1 MKPKFARLV
10 CRTLFVSTASALIF
24 FSGTASAAN
33 VTWDIAPGTVG
44 PGDSAITGGAGTW
57 DVTNGNW
64 TLDAGANNLAW
75 VNANNDTAIF
85 GGSVGTVTL
94 GAPITANGLTFNVSG
109 YTIAGTSPNI
119 LTLAGTTPTV
129 TVTNSGES
137 AIISAIIAGT
147 AGLTKAGAGT
157 LTLSGTNTYTGD
169 TTISSGTLEFSG
181 NALTP
186 GAAAVFKS
194 SGTALFT
201 GINDGSPTTA
211 SSYSL
216 GGVNTGFSGT
226 FNANNARLIVDNVN
240 DVGSA
245 SLVNTGFGQLYFT
258 VAGPFTNNLTIQG
271 NGWGEPGG
279 NFGAIRLQNATTLS
293 GIVTLAN
300 DARITTHGSTGT
312 ISGNIV
318 ETGGARTLDVGGSN
332 STTSLTLSGTNSYS
346 GGTIVNGSISAA
358 TLALNFATNDTNKL
372 GDTGTLNFRGTST
385 ITLTGGTITDSVGA
399 TSLNAGTAATITR
412 ISGGVKLGLG
422 AITRGVGSTLNL
434 SADSIATTT
443 NSPVGGNLGPWLTVN
458 NTALA
463 TTNGLG
469 EIIAVTYTDVPTVTG
484 NIANGSNQ
492 VRITTTTAGNVT
504 TDAGTVDVNSITRT
518 EAGLATISMAGN
530 TLRLAQQGAVLSGTG
545 SGGITFGT
553 AANSGTLTAGGAAD
567 TAGSLEFNVVAGI
580 VTVNSTITNNGSGT
594 ISVEKLGGGELIL
607 AGTNTFSGGFT
618 FSGGIV
624 RASTNNSAL
633 GTAGVV
639 VNRST
644 TLATAN
650 GGGARTLTNTFSVA
664 ANTTLSLDSGYFSL
678 TLNSPISGAGNL
690 ASASSGTSIFGA
702 ANTYTGTTTVGTAAA
717 AFQINS
723 GASIIGTSSVTVANG
738 GNSTLTN
745 FGTITTPGAFTLNG
759 GSTATQTPVTNG
771 NVAGTTPGTI
781 NAASM
786 TLGAGTSAVTA
797 SRGGAYTQNTGSSTA
812 ITGAITVTGSSSVNN
827 PSTSQGSTF
836 INNGGTVTAASLTL
850 VQSAAGSTISNIGG
864 TYTQSAGSTTITNN
878 ITLSATGTGIAIGA
892 SGNDAALNLSGGS
905 ISAGSA
911 GLNGTTTVSGT
922 GILNVAGT
930 FYMGEA
936 AAGRNS
942 LFNQTGG
949 TVNIN
954 TTTSDT
960 IRIGHWGTETSTYN
974 LSGGILNVTGVDA
987 VLGWD
992 GAGVLNI
999 SNGTANF
1006 RGLRLG
1012 NTQSNGNHNGA
1023 NTLSL
1028 TGGTLNLGLGGMGSG
1043 GTGTKTVSFGAANI
1057 GAFAN
1062 WTGSAAAALTSTTPG
1077 TTFNTLDSVDGIT
1090 ARSVTISGVL
1100 SGVGSLVKINAGGMS
1115 ISGTNTYSGTT
1126 TVNGGTLSVTGTGS
1140 VRSSSAFNIGTG
1152 ATFRLASTN
1161 VFLTGHGSAMDNARV
1176 ITADGGNFLCDSG
1189 ESRLGN
1195 VTLKN
1200 GSTWTINRTLASFDY
1215 LLANTTTGA
1224 ATVTVANTGGNMSPS
1239 VMSGSST
1246 TGLHLQGVQNFDVA
1260 DVTGSS
1266 TTDLS
1271 VTMTLAGPGSTGGAV
1286 GGINKLG
1293 AGTMDLTQGNTYTGT
1308 TTVSAG
1314 TLLANNSSGS
1324 ATGTGAVTVNSA
1336 AKLGGSGTASGAVTI
1351 ASGGTIAPGNSVGT
1365 LNTGALILTGTYACE
1380 VNGATADKIAV
1391 TGNLDL
1397 TGGTLAITSSS
1408 PSGTLVIAS
1417 YTGTLTGTFGTVT
1430 GLPPG
1435 YALNYNAGAKQI
1447 ELVPSDAY
1455 SSWATTAGLTGG
1467 NNGKADN
1474 PDGDGLNNLGEFAF
1488 NDNPLSGVS
1497 SGKIASKIA
1506 TIGADQVMTL
1516 TLPARSTASFS
1527 PSGTTMT
1534 ATADTVTY
1542 VVEGSD
1548 TLSTFAIAVTEVTGP
1563 DATAIQASLGLPLLD
1578 SGWTYHTFRLTP
1590 TVASAPKGFIR
1601 AKVSSP

>member
-10 CRTLFVSTASALIF
+10 RRSLFVSATSILICF
-24 FSGTASAAN
+24 AGTASGAN
-33 VTWDIAPGTVG
+33 VTWDISPGIVG
-44 PGDSAITGGAGTW
+44 PGDSAITGGGGTW
-57 DVTNGNW
+57 DVTTGNW
-64 TLDAGANNLAW
+64 TIDAGANNIAW

-85 GGSVGTVTL
+85 GSAIGTVTL
-94 GAPITANGLTFNVSG
+94 GAPITANGLTFNING

-129 TVTNSGES
+129 TVTTGGDS
-137 AIISAIIAGT
+137 AIISAIVAGT
-147 AGLTKAGAGT
+147 AGLTKAGSGT

-201 GINDGSPTTA
+201 GINDGTPNVV
-211 SSYSL
+211 SSYGL

-226 FNANNARLIVDNVN
+226 FNANNSRLIIDNVN

-258 VAGPFTNNLTIQG
+258 VAGPFTNNFTIQG

-279 NFGAIRLQNATTLS
+279 NFGAIRLQNATALS
-293 GIVTLAN
+293 GVITLAN
-300 DARITTHGSTGT
+300 DARITTHGSTGS

-318 ETGGARTLDVGGSN
+318 ETGGARTLEAGGSN

-346 GGTIVNGSISAA
+346 GGTIVNGSVAA
-358 TLALNFATNDTNKL
+358 TTLALNFATNDTNKL

-399 TSLNAGTAATITR
+399 TSVNSGTAATITR
-412 ISGGVKLGLG
+412 VSGGVKLGLG

-492 VRITTTTAGNVT
+492 VRITTTTVGNVT
-504 TDAGTVDVNSITRT
+504 TDGGTVDVNSITRT
-518 EAGLATISMAGN
+518 EAGLATITMAGN

-567 TAGSLEFNVVAGI
+567 TAGTLAFNVAAGI

-594 ISVEKLGGGELIL
+594 IAVEKLGTGELIL

-624 RASTNNSAL
+624 RASTNDSAL
-633 GTAGVV
+633 GTAGIV

-644 TLATAN
+644 TLASAN
-650 GGGARTLTNTFSVA
+650 GGGARTLANTLSVA
-664 ANTTLSLDSGYFSL
+664 ANTTLSVDSGYFSL
-678 TLNSPISGAGNL
+678 TLNGVVSGAGNVN
-690 ASASSGTSIFGA
+690 SASSGTTIFGA

-717 AFQINS
+717 AFQVAS
-723 GASIIGTSSVTVANG
+723 GASIIGTSSVTVSNG

-745 FGTITTPGAFTLNG
+745 FGTITTPGAFTING
-759 GSTATQTPVTNG
+759 GSTAAQTPVTNG

-781 NAASM
+781 NAASL

-797 SRGGAYTQNTGSSTA
+797 SRGGAYTQNTGSTTA
-812 ITGAITVTGSSSVNN
+812 ITGAIAVTGSSSVTN

-850 VQSAAGSTISNIGG
+850 TQSAAGSTLSNIGG
-864 TYTQSAGSTTITNN
+864 TYTQSAGTTTITNN
-878 ITLSATGTGIAIGA
+878 LTLSATGTGITIGA
-892 SGNDAALNLSGGS
+892 SGNDTALNLSGGT
-905 ISAGSA
+905 ISSGTA
-911 GLNGTTTVSGT
+911 GLNGTTTISGT
-922 GILNVAGT
+922 GTLNVAGT

-942 LFNQTGG
+942 LVNQTGG

-954 TTTSDT
+954 TTTADT

-974 LSGGILNVTGVDA
+974 LSGGILNVTGADA

-1012 NTQSNGNHNGA
+1012 NATAGNHNGA

-1028 TGGTLNLGLGGMGSG
+1028 TGGTLNLGAGGMSGG
-1043 GTGTKTVSFGAANI
+1043 GTGIKTVSFGAANI

-1062 WTGSAAAALTSTTPG
+1062 WTDSVAAALTSVSPG
-1077 TTFNTLDSVDGIT
+1077 TTFNTLDSVDGVT
-1090 ARSVTISGVL
+1090 ARSITVSGIL
-1100 SGVGSLVKINAGGMS
+1100 SGTGSLVKINAGGMTT
-1115 ISGTNTYSGTT
+1115 SGTNTYSGNT
-1126 TVNGGTLSVTGTGS
+1126 TVNGGTLTLGGS
-1140 VRSSSAFNIGTG
+1140 ARNSAAFNVGPG
-1152 ATFRLASTN
+1152 ATLRATVNN
-1161 VFLTGHGSAMDNARV
+1161 VFVADHATAWANTRL
-1176 ITADGGNFLCDSG
+1176 ITVDGGTFLADTGDC
-1189 ESRLGN
+1189 RLGN
-1195 VTLKN
+1195 ITLKN
-1200 GSTWTINRTLASFDY
+1200 GATFTSNRPLTGYDY
-1215 LLANTTTGA
+1215 LLANTSTGA
-1224 ATVTVANTGGNMSPS
+1224 ATIAVANTGGNTSPS
-1239 VMSGSST
+1239 TMGGTST
-1246 TGLHLQGVQNFDVA
+1246 TGIHLQGVQNFDVA
-1260 DVTGSS
+1260 DVTGTSA
-1266 TTDLS
+1266 TDLS
-1271 VTMTLAGPGSTGGAV
+1271 VTMTLGAQGTVGGTV

-1293 AGTMDLTQGNTYTGT
+1293 AGTMDLTQGNAYTGT

-1324 ATGTGAVTVNSA
+1324 ATGTGAVTVNST
-1336 AKLGGSGTASGAVTI
+1336 AKLGGSGTTSGAVTI
-1351 ASGGTIAPGNSVGT
+1351 ASGGTIAPGNSIGT
-1365 LNTGALILTGTYACE
+1365 LNTGALVLTGTYACE

-1391 TGNLDL
+1391 TGNVDL
-1397 TGGTLAITSSS
+1397 TSSTLAITSTT

-1430 GLPPG
+1430 GLPSG
-1435 YALNYNAGAKQI
+1435 YAVNYNAGAKQI
-1447 ELVPSDAY
+1447 ELVSSDAY

-1488 NDNPLSGVS
+1488 DDNPLSGAS
-1497 SGKIASKIA
+1497 SGKIVSKVA
-1506 TIGADQVMTL
+1506 TIGTDKVMTL

-1542 VVEGSD
+1542 IVEGSD
-1548 TLSTFAIAVTEVTGP
+1548 TLSSFAIAVTEVAGP
-1563 DATAIQASLGLPLLD
+1563 DATAIQTSLSLPLLD
-1578 SGWTYHTFRLTP
+1578 TGWTYHTFRLTP